1 MSFEGQN
8 HNIARVLSTLK
19 AYKGL
24 DEDVLDHISPLFHSK
39 KIEKDQIILSSGD
52 DSTEVY
58 FIVSGLVRATMY
70 TPSGREVS
78 YQDIYPGD
86 MFGEMTAIDK
96 MYRSTHVIAIEDTV
110 LLSLSS
116 KSFIDVISTYPSVGL
131 ATLFKITK
139 VNRFLCERIYEFSAL
154 DVNHRIR
161 AELIRLSGDLSPD
174 SNGEVTIANMPKHQE
189 LSNRLATHREAV
201 TRELN
206 HLEKEGI
213 VKKGKNKELIVDIQR
228 LQLMVWS

>member
-1 MSFEGQN
+1 MSSSDQN
-8 HNIARVLSTLK
+8 HNIASMLGTIKAFNSLSDKELN
-19 AYKGL
+19 
-24 DEDVLDHISPLFHSK
+24 EISHSFHSK
-39 KIEKDQIILSSGD
+39 KIETNQIIISSGET
-52 DSTEVY
+52 STDVY

-110 LLSLSS
+110 LLRLTG
-116 KSFIDVISTYPSVGL
+116 KTFLDIISTYPSIGL
-131 ATLFKITK
+131 ATLHKVTR

-161 AELIRLSGDLSPD
+161 AELLRLAKEAGLD
-174 SNGEVTIANMPKHQE
+174 GGVTIPNMPTHQE
-189 LSNRLATHREAV
+189 LANRLATHREAV

-206 HLEKEGI
+206 NLEKAGVI
-213 VKKGKNKELIVDIQR
+213 TKNKSSVVIHDLKK
-228 LQLMVWS
+228 LQSTV